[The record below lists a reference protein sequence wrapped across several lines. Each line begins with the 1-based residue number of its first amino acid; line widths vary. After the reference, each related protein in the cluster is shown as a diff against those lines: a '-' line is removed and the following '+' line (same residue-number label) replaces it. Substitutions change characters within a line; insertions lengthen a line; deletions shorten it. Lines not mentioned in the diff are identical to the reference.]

1 MNPRKMKAISEAY
14 QKILALEVDVKSIT
28 DMADKILDNKGNA
41 WISIDLEDDLINEM
55 QTTGWTTTTA
65 SDAFFMSTETKQN
78 VEDNGLSMDVP
89 DTVALE
95 ILGVILRYKQ
105 QLLNNSENEY

>member
-41 WISIDLEDDLINEM
+41 WISIDLESELIDEM
-55 QTTGWTTTTA
+55 Q
-65 SDAFFMSTETKQN
+65 SNVYPTETGYTFMYN
-78 VEDNGLSMDVP
+78 AVESQPKEDGLTIDIP
-89 DTVALE
+89 DTVLLE
-95 ILGVILRYKQ
+95 VLGVLLRYKK
-105 QLLNNSENEY
+105 QLIDHESNNI